1 MHCCAA
7 RIVLEQFDC
16 EVATLF
22 QQLIDERRHL
32 RNEGDSPFTR
42 KELHAP
48 PTLPPPIMTAARIIF
63 VAGLSGAG
71 KSQAMKTFEDL
82 GFYCVEHLPPAALD
96 QTLRVLDAA
105 RVNDVA
111 VTLDSHGDAL
121 LGDALTAIERA
132 RESREVSILYVD
144 ARNDALV
151 RRFSETRRRHPFA
164 STRFAAGSNRGRTR
178 SLAPLEGK
186 GNDDD
191 RYDRA
196 DTRRLERAPSGDV
209 CAAERAQLAVTLVP
223 FGFKYGL
230 PLDFDLL
237 FDVRFLR
244 NPNYDDALRPL
255 TGEDPAV
262 AAFIE
267 SDAACE
273 PFVAKLIDVMDF
285 LLPRYIAEGKAQ
297 LTMGIGCTG
306 GRHRSVYIARRLYN
320 HFAKNERLAVALD
333 PRDIR

>member
-1 MHCCAA
+1 
-7 RIVLEQFDC
+7 
-16 EVATLF
+16 
-22 QQLIDERRHL
+22 
-32 RNEGDSPFTR
+32 
-42 KELHAP
+42 
-48 PTLPPPIMTAARIIF
+48 MTAARIIF

-96 QTLRVLDAA
+96 QTLSVLDAA
-105 RVNDVA
+105 HVSDVA
-111 VTLDSHGDAL
+111 VTLDVHADAS
-121 LGDALTAIERA
+121 LGDAIAAIESARA
-132 RESREVSILYVD
+132 RRDVSVLYME

-164 STRFAAGSNRGRTR
+164 SRGSLREAIAAERDALLPMR
-178 SLAPLEGK
+178 
-186 GNDDD
+186 
-191 RYDRA
+191 
-196 DTRRLERAPSGDV
+196 ERATMAIDTTALTHGELKERL
-209 CAAERAQLAVTLVP
+209 AATFAPEQRAQLAVTLVP

-230 PLDFDLL
+230 PLDLDLL

-255 TGEDPAV
+255 TGDDPAV

-267 SDAACE
+267 QDAACK

-297 LTMGIGCTG
+297 LTVGIGCTG
-306 GRHRSVYIARRLYN
+306 GRHRSVYIARRLYEHLAAN
-320 HFAKNERLAVALD
+320 DRLALALD

>member
-1 MHCCAA
+1 
-7 RIVLEQFDC
+7 
-16 EVATLF
+16 
-22 QQLIDERRHL
+22 
-32 RNEGDSPFTR
+32 
-42 KELHAP
+42 
-48 PTLPPPIMTAARIIF
+48 MTAARIIF

-96 QTLRVLDAA
+96 QTLNVLDAA
-105 RVNDVA
+105 RVSDVA
-111 VTLDSHGDAL
+111 VTLDAHGDVM
-121 LGDALTAIERA
+121 LGDAIAAIERA
-132 RESREVSILYVD
+132 RAQRDVSLVYME

-164 STRFAAGSNRGRTR
+164 ERGSLRE
-178 SLAPLEGK
+178 AI
-186 GNDDD
+186 
-191 RYDRA
+191 
-196 DTRRLERAPSGDV
+196 
-209 CAAERAQLAVTLVP
+209 AAEREALLPLRERATMTIDTTALTHGDLKERLAATFAPEQRAQLTVTLVP

-230 PLDFDLL
+230 PLDLDLL

-244 NPNYDDALRPL
+244 NPNYDDTLRPL

-267 SDAACE
+267 ADAACK

-297 LTMGIGCTG
+297 LTVGIGCTG
-306 GRHRSVYIARRLYN
+306 GRHRSVYIARCLYDHLAAN
-320 HFAKNERLAVALD
+320 DRLALAVD